1 MVKFGDQLTAQTIPQ
16 WRGSYV
22 SYDRLKRIILRCQH
36 AREKLIRIQTHNRSP
51 DTPADAVL
59 NPDSDEEQLNAQVK
73 ARRQSEA
80 TPPASP
86 LAHGGHLASALH
98 VSPRRYSAPTSPS
111 RIPSEPNDDEGTSL
125 LLPPPALR
133 QPQPGTTSA
142 GSTSSTSLSLQASA
156 GSNTYS
162 YGSLSAASSA
172 SSIFPISSIASS
184 SSSSSSSAST
194 VTSPAHSIIDISITH
209 HTPSTSSHLHIN
221 TSLRQ
226 RSPSSSSRSISPSQT
241 LPSTTSPHSTPKRR
255 LSASPGRKSST
266 AVSPLLRHVNL
277 KSYHSSATED
287 ELAAA
292 DALEVEVSNFWALV
306 EHDLNRVDALF
317 DGKVAECANVLD
329 SFFPCDSALS
339 RNKALDKSP
348 SREGIGESGAPQP
361 VRPSPA
367 RTRFLS
373 VTGSSL
379 PDLRAVQSVYIEL
392 MQLKNFCR
400 LNGVGFRKIVK
411 KFDKTVNRETLP
423 TLTEKLK
430 TRNFMSSKA
439 LDELIARTTSF
450 ISRDKLI
457 VLQMEAKVSNK
468 TNPTNHSH

>member
-1 MVKFGDQLTAQTIPQ
+1 M
-16 WRGSYV
+16 
-22 SYDRLKRIILRCQH
+22 
-36 AREKLIRIQTHNRSP
+36 
-51 DTPADAVL
+51 
-59 NPDSDEEQLNAQVK
+59 
-73 ARRQSEA
+73 
-80 TPPASP
+80 
-86 LAHGGHLASALH
+86 
-98 VSPRRYSAPTSPS
+98 
-111 RIPSEPNDDEGTSL
+111 
-125 LLPPPALR
+125 
-133 QPQPGTTSA
+133 
-142 GSTSSTSLSLQASA
+142 
-156 GSNTYS
+156 
-162 YGSLSAASSA
+162 
-172 SSIFPISSIASS
+172 
-184 SSSSSSSAST
+184 
-194 VTSPAHSIIDISITH
+194 
-209 HTPSTSSHLHIN
+209 
-221 TSLRQ
+221 
-226 RSPSSSSRSISPSQT
+226 
-241 LPSTTSPHSTPKRR
+241 
-255 LSASPGRKSST
+255 
-266 AVSPLLRHVNL
+266 NL

-439 LDELIARTTSF
+439 LDDLIARTTSF

-457 VLQMEAKVSNK
+457 VLQMEAKVSSQ